1 MVKNKS
7 GRSRPNIWIKIH
19 PMMVD
24 IIPPTINDDEII
36 EKISDINHL
45 VTRDFSS

>member
-1 MVKNKS
+1 MEPFMVKNKS

-24 IIPPTINDDEII
+24 IIPPRKNEDEII
-36 EKISDINHL
+36 EKISDINHR
-45 VTRDFSS
+45 V